1 MNRTRLAAAGLTAAV
16 VATAVP
22 FALAGPAQAD
32 TEKRGSCAGA
42 RYALEVDRDV
52 DRDDGRFE
60 VSFEIDSNVRGQQW
74 RLVLVHNGE
83 RVFRDVRTTDREGE
97 ADFERHR
104 PDTAG
109 ADTFRAKAVRLS
121 TGQSCSV
128 SITR

>member
-1 MNRTRLAAAGLTAAV
+1 MNRIRLASTGLAAAV
-16 VATAVP
+16 VATTVP

-32 TEKRGSCAGA
+32 VEKHGTCAGA
-42 RYALEVDRDV
+42 RYDFDV
-52 DRDDGRFE
+52 DRDGGRFE
-60 VSFEIDSNVRGQQW
+60 VSFEVDSNVRGQQW
-74 RLVLVHNGE
+74 RLVLLHNGD

-97 ADFERHR
+97 VDYERTR

-109 ADTFRAKAVRLS
+109 ADTFRAKAVKLG